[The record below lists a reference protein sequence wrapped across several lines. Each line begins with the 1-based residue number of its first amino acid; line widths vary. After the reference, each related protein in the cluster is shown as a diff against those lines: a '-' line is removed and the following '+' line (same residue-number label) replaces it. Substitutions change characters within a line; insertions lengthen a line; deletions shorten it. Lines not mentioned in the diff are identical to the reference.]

1 MERRIFIN
9 YRRTISSQAAGRLS
23 DRLLQHFGDKH
34 LFLDV
39 DGIEPGVDFVK
50 TLDDQ
55 VAQCSAFIAVIGPGW
70 TDLKNA
76 AGQRRLDQPNDHV
89 RIEIE
94 SALKRDN
101 VRVIPVLVDGAS
113 MPTEDE
119 LPDSIKPLTRRQAV
133 TLSHHR
139 FGAEVDEMART
150 LKDALGLHPK
160 TTTST
165 YAFAAIETP
174 PPSWIDYL
182 FSFEGRISRKS
193 YWLTGLGLSVVAL
206 LVMVGI
212 VVFGSN
218 LPPIKVENIINLAIL
233 PLYWPWFAL
242 YLKRLHDFGQGRGW
256 LWATMILCVLI
267 YGINFAGYEGNL
279 VSYNINWLTL
289 LTLVVFAIW
298 IAVGCFKG
306 TPGPNQYGPDPLANV
321 VRKSAT

>member
-1 MERRIFIN
+1 MAGKIFIN
-9 YRRTISSQAAGRLS
+9 YRREISAAAAGRLS
-23 DRLLQHFGDKH
+23 DRLVQHFDLDH
-34 LFLDV
+34 LFMDV

-50 TLDDQ
+50 ALDEQ
-55 VAQCSAFIAVIGPGW
+55 VAGCSAFIAVIGPGW
-70 TDLKNA
+70 AELTNA
-76 AGQRRLDQPNDHV
+76 EGQRRLDLPNDHV

-94 SALKRDN
+94 SALKRDI
-101 VRVIPVLVDGAS
+101 RVIPVLVDGAG
-113 MPTEDE
+113 MPKAEL
-119 LPDSIKPLTRRQAV
+119 LPDSLKPLSRRNAV

-160 TTTST
+160 TTTSS
-165 YAFAAIETP
+165 YAFAAIAP

-212 VVFGSN
+212 VVFGSD
-218 LPPIKVENIINLAIL
+218 LPPIKVENILNLAIL

-256 LWATMILCVLI
+256 LWATLLLCVLI
-267 YGINFAGYEGNL
+267 YGINFAGYEANL
-279 VSYNINWLTL
+279 VSYNINWLAL

-306 TPGPNQYGPDPLANV
+306 TPGPNQYGPDPLANI